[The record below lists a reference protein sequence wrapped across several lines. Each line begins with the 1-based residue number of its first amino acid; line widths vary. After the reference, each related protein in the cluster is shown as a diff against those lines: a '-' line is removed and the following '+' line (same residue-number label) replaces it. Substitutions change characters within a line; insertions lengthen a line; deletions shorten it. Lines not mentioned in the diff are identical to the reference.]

1 MDHTHGAGFKAQSC
15 LAPAEG
21 GNNMYAVVET
31 GGKQY
36 RVEPGQKIRV
46 ELLDAAE
53 GATVDLG
60 PVFLVAR
67 EEGLALG
74 MPSVD
79 GAKVSAKVIA
89 HGRGKKVYAFRY
101 KNKTNQRRIRG
112 HRQSYTELEILS
124 IDC

>member
-1 MDHTHGAGFKAQSC
+1 
-15 LAPAEG
+15 
-21 GNNMYAVVET
+21 MYAVVET

>member
-1 MDHTHGAGFKAQSC
+1 
-15 LAPAEG
+15 
-21 GNNMYAVVET
+21 MYAVVET

-67 EEGLALG
+67 EEGLVLG